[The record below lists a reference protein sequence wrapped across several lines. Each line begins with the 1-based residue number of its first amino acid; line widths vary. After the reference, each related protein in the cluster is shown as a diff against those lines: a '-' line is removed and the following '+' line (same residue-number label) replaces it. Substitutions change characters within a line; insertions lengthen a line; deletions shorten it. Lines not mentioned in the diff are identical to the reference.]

1 MKKTFRKTALFMGA
15 FALMGGVSPMMAAA
29 AGPELG
35 VQEVQQQQ
43 KKVTGTVSD
52 AMGPIIG
59 ASVMEKG
66 TSNGAVTDF
75 NGNFSLNVSPGATLV
90 ISYIGYEKQEI
101 KVGSQG
107 VINITLRED
116 ANSLEE
122 VVVVGYG
129 VQKKKLV
136 TGATVQVKGED
147 IAKLNTTNALTAMQS
162 QSPGVNIAQSST
174 QPGKGFK
181 VNIRGVGTIGESS
194 PILVIDGIYSG
205 TADNGLNG
213 LNPNDIE
220 SIDVL
225 KDAAS
230 AAIYGARAANGV
242 ILVTTK
248 QGKAGAL
255 NVNYDGYVG
264 WSNAYKVPGMVNAQ
278 QYMQLV
284 NETVFN
290 TSGTALDWSKNVPQA
305 ILNKVAAGWEGTD
318 WFKEYENKNAL
329 QFSHA
334 VTLSGGTERSKFSM
348 SLNYSSN
355 EGIMGGS
362 NASNYRRYGGRINS
376 EHIVLK
382 ARTHDLLT
390 IGENVSY
397 WYHRSHDLA
406 EGNGYWN
413 IMQDAYNAS
422 PLVEAYNADGTM
434 ANYKDNGAG
443 YSNNIYKHPLNAFV
457 NGDYNALNK
466 NRDFG
471 VGATIYWILEPIKN
485 LKYRGQFNTGYSAD
499 NGRNVT
505 MPFSKNFTYQNADY
519 KMNMWSN
526 ESASFSM
533 ENTLSYVLPQIGKH
547 NIDVL
552 VGQSIERSQW
562 SMGLSNNFIVGADN
576 LNSLVLNGWDYN
588 IPHNYDHP
596 YLSGHDGYDN
606 PMQGSIASFFGRLNW
621 NYDEKYM
628 LTAILRA
635 DGSSNFARGNRWGY
649 FPSVSA
655 GWVITN
661 EKFMQGTSSWLDFLK
676 LRASWGQN
684 GNCAINNFYYYSNI
698 GFSPTGYPD
707 YGYKFSSDMMNT
719 VSSNVYTT
727 GAYAK
732 NVPNEDITWETSE
745 QLNIGLDARFIG
757 GRLGLVFDWYKK
769 TTKDWLV
776 EAPMNEVLGYEY
788 PAMINGGD
796 IENKGFEVGLNW
808 RDQIGKDFHYYIGA
822 NFATN
827 KNEVT
832 RLAVASG
839 PDGVARIGNDD
850 SKYGSTLFQ
859 NSSYVSIVEKGHPIG
874 YFFGMSHDGI
884 WQSLQQ
890 IADARAN
897 GQAVLANAAPGDP
910 IWVDYDGDG
919 TINYDKD
926 RHDIGNPH
934 PDVTL
939 GVNLGFEWK
948 GLDFGVTGFGAF
960 GQQIMQCYRTALLA
974 HPFDSYTVDA
984 FDRWHGE
991 GTSNERPRLLVG
1003 GEANQWVSDLYM
1015 QNADYFKIQNVTL
1028 GYDLTKSLL
1037 KNQNLFSKFRLYVQA
1052 QNLYTFTGYTGV
1064 DPECTSDGGKSDGK
1078 QNFIRGIDVGLYPA
1092 ARTFLIG
1099 ASITLK
1105 GTKDAPKTAPVAV
1118 TPTYDNSAELDRLNG
1133 EINRLRAENDALK
1146 SRQPEKQIVTVDNSR
1161 IVTFP
1166 YLVNFVVNTTDVV
1179 NREKVNLETVAAMI
1193 KATPEKKYS
1202 VVGYADKQTGTPE
1215 INAQLA
1221 SGRAQNVYDILV
1233 NQYGVPASQLVKDSK
1248 GGVDYMYM
1256 NDEQLSRSV
1265 IISEVK

>member
-1 MKKTFRKTALFMGA
+1 MNQNLRKTALLIGA
-15 FALMGGVSPMMAAA
+15 CAILGLFWSPQARADSA
-29 AGPELG
+29 VNT
-35 VQEVQQQQ
+35 VQSVQQDRR
-43 KKVTGTVSD
+43 VTGTVVD
-52 AMGPIIG
+52 AMGPVIG

-66 TSNGAVTDF
+66 TSNGTVTDLD
-75 NGNFSLNVSPGATLV
+75 GNFSLSVKPGATLV
-90 ISYIGYEKQEI
+90 ISYIGFKTQEI
-101 KVGSQG
+101 AVGSG
-107 VINITLRED
+107 GHINVTLEED
-116 ANSLEE
+116 NTSLEE

-194 PILVIDGIYSG
+194 PLLIIDGINAG
-205 TADNGLNG
+205 TADDGLNG

-255 NVNYDGYVG
+255 SVNYDGYVG
-264 WSNAYKVPGMVNAQ
+264 WSNAYKVPGVVNAQ
-278 QYMQLV
+278 QYMQLI
-284 NETVFN
+284 NETIFN
-290 TSGTALDWSKNVPQA
+290 TSGTALDWSKNVPQRV
-305 ILNKVAAGWEGTD
+305 LDRVNNGWEGTD

-348 SLNYSSN
+348 SVNYSSN

-362 NASNYRRYGGRINS
+362 NASNYKRYGGRINS
-376 EHIVLK
+376 EHVLLK

-390 IGENVSY
+390 LGENISY
-397 WYHRSHDLA
+397 WYHKSHDLA
-406 EGNGYWN
+406 ESNGYWN

-422 PLVEAYNADGTM
+422 PLVEAYDSEGNLTT
-434 ANYKDNGAG
+434 YKTHGAG
-443 YSNNIYKHPLNAFV
+443 YSGNIYKNPLSAFYA
-457 NGDYNALNK
+457 GDYNSLNK

-471 VGATIYWILEPIKN
+471 VGATFYWIVEPIKN
-485 LKYRGQFNTGYSAD
+485 LRYRGQFNTGYSASYY
-499 NGRNVT
+499 RSASL
-505 MPFSKNFTYQNADY
+505 PFSKSQVRQSTNYSMSIGAYEN
-519 KMNMWSN
+519 
-526 ESASFSM
+526 ASFTM
-533 ENTLSYVLPQIGKH
+533 ENTLSYILPQIGKH

-562 SMGLSNNFIVGADN
+562 SMGMSNSFTVGEDN
-576 LNSLVLNGWDYN
+576 LNSLVLKGWDYN
-588 IPHNYDHP
+588 IPANYEQQ
-596 YLSGHDGYDN
+596 YMTGHSGYDN

-628 LTAILRA
+628 LTAIFRA
-635 DGSSNFARGNRWGY
+635 DGSSNFKRGNRWGY

-661 EKFMQGTSSWLDFLK
+661 EPFMEGTRSWLDFLK
-676 LRASWGQN
+676 FRASWGQN
-684 GNCAINNFYYYSNI
+684 GNCMIPNFYYYSNI

-707 YGYKFSSDMMNT
+707 YGYKFSSDMINT
-719 VSSNVYTT
+719 VKSNVYQT

-745 QLNIGLDARFIG
+745 QLNFGLDARFLD

-776 EAPMNEVLGYEY
+776 QAPMNEVLGYEE
-788 PAMINGGD
+788 PAYINGGD
-796 IENKGFEVGLNW
+796 IENTGFEVGLTW
-808 RDQIGKDFHYYIGA
+808 RDRIGKDFHYNFGA

-832 RLAVASG
+832 RLAVAAGS
-839 PDGVARIGNDD
+839 DGVARIGNDSRYYD
-850 SKYGSTLFQ
+850 TLFE
-859 NSSYVSIVEKGHPIG
+859 NSSYVSVVEVGHPIG
-874 YFFGMSHDGI
+874 YFFGMSHSGI
-884 WQSLQQ
+884 WQNLQQ
-890 IADARAN
+890 IADARAA
-897 GQAVLANAAPGDP
+897 GKAVLDNAQPGDP
-910 IWVDYDGDG
+910 IWDDFDGDHV
-919 TINYDKD
+919 INYDKD
-926 RHDIGNPH
+926 RHEIGNPH
-934 PDVTL
+934 PDYTL
-939 GVNLGFEWK
+939 GINLGFDWK

-991 GTSNERPRLLVG
+991 GTNNERPRLLVG
-1003 GEANQWVSDLYM
+1003 GEANQWISDLYM
-1015 QNADYFKIQNVTL
+1015 QDADYFRIQNVTL
-1028 GYDLTKSLL
+1028 GYDLTRSLL

-1052 QNLYTFTGYTGV
+1052 QNLYTFTKYTGV
-1064 DPECTSDGGKSDGK
+1064 DPECTSDGGKGDGT

-1092 ARTFLIG
+1092 ARTFIIG

-1105 GTKDAPKTAPVAV
+1105 GTKEAAKAAPAVAPL
-1118 TPTYDNSAELDRLNG
+1118 NNAELDRLNN
-1133 EINRLRAENDALK
+1133 EISRLMAENAQLRNQK
-1146 SRQPEKQIVTVDNSR
+1146 PEKEVVTVDNSR

-1166 YLVNFVVNTTDVV
+1166 YLVNFTVNKTDVV
-1179 NREKVNLETVAAMI
+1179 NREKVNLETVAQMI

-1202 VVGYADKQTGTPE
+1202 VIGYADKQTGTPE
-1215 INAQLA
+1215 GNAVLA
-1221 SGRAQNVYDILV
+1221 SNRAQNVYDILV
-1233 NQYGVPASQLVKDSK
+1233 NQYGVNPSQLVKDSK